1 MMAVL
6 YYAYYGNTNC
16 QATIGFGTNN
26 SGKNTGATNALGMED
41 TVAGGNGDSNSINF

>member
-1 MMAVL
+1 MAVL

-16 QATIGFGTNN
+16 QATVGFGTG
-26 SGKNTGATNALGMED
+26 SYTKNTGATNTLGMRD